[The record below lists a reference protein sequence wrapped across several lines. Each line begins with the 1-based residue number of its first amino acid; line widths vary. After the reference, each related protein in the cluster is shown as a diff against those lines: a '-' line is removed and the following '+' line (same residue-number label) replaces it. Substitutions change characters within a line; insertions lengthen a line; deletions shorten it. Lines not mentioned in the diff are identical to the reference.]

1 MTPRQFPGLPA
12 LVSLLDDAVQQSTPH
27 SLSHAIGGGLTRLIS
42 DPALQLP
49 EELTEAIPGQY
60 ARRLIHRSERL
71 NYTVIAMTW
80 GPGQATPIHDHC
92 GLWCVEG
99 VVQGTIEVVQ
109 FDLLEDDGTH
119 CRFREAGRIF
129 AGVGSSGAL
138 IPPYEYHTIANA
150 SQTTKAVTV
159 HVYADEMCKCCIYT
173 PTHDDWYI
181 RERKLLR
188 YSA

>member
-1 MTPRQFPGLPA
+1 MTPRQFPGVDTLI
-12 LVSLLDDAVQQSTPH
+12 SLLDEAVAQPTTQQ
-27 SLSHAIGGGLTRLIS
+27 LSHAVGGGLTRLIN
-42 DPALQLP
+42 DRALELP
-49 EELTEAIPGQY
+49 DELTQAIPGHY

-99 VVQGTIEVVQ
+99 VVQGTIEVIQ
-109 FDLLEDDGTH
+109 YDLLEDTGAR
-119 CRFREAGRIF
+119 CRFREAGRVF

-150 SQTTKAVTV
+150 SDTTKAVTL
-159 HVYADEMCKCCIYT
+159 HVYAEEMCRCCIYM
-173 PTHDDWYI
+173 PTADGWHL